1 MKTASVSRT
10 VDRWWNV
17 ADEKLFEFLSLPGI
31 RRDGTALE
39 SDFYSD
45 GEWVRWRLG
54 KPRKMGG
61 YRAMSQLVK
70 GPVRSLMVDSRNG
83 INTAHF
89 FSRYGIQRQQF
100 SLSGAGGGI
109 EDRTPLGYYTGAGN
123 PLLTWS
129 HGVMNDSVGSSNAVL
144 LAASSPD
151 LMDITSDVSGQVFSG
166 NMSDSARLTPLSDAS
181 GLLQV
186 SGGVT
191 VLQPFP
197 VVYGSAGLIRIG
209 NPNDLS
215 SSTWTTGGSSLAVT
229 TNAAG
234 TKFVYGAP
242 VRGGSQSPA
251 GLFWALDAL
260 VRVTFNPGNTQAL
273 WQFDTLSS
281 PTTIMSKK
289 CVVEHDGKF
298 YWVGT
303 DRFLMYNGVVQEM
316 PNQMNSDWFFDN
328 LNYEQRNKVW
338 GTKVPRFGEIWW
350 FYPRGNDTECGDAI
364 IWNYVEN
371 TWYDAKK
378 VRSAGAP
385 PQLFRFPI
393 WAGGEDKQETT
404 VLPVGLTLSM
414 NTLATAPTK
423 NLFFANTD
431 ALFVG
436 MLVES
441 PGSAAVPANSDVD
454 VVLNAP
460 DGVTLNNNI
469 TINMPVGT
477 LVNFSAMLSP
487 FVPGEIVT
495 GGTSGA
501 TGQVVQA
508 NSLQINV
515 KNVTGVFVNGEAL
528 TGNLDGTATVMTA
541 PFAQEMYT
549 SYQQEY
555 GVDKVIGGDVLAI
568 PSYFTSKYF
577 GFAVGNPFASQP
589 VTDDTMTELHRME
602 LDFKQNGTLTFTAI
616 GRSFAQDPDRVLQ
629 VLTAETADSFVEFR
643 GAQERILALKVES
656 NIKEGFFQ
664 QGQVMLQIGMG
675 DGRSSK
681 NTNEGT
687 D

>member
-1 MKTASVSRT
+1 MKTASASRT
-10 VDRWWNV
+10 VERWWNV
-17 ADEKLFEFLSLPGI
+17 AEEKLFEFLSMPGI

-45 GEWVRWRLG
+45 GEWVRWRRG
-54 KPRKMGG
+54 KPRKIGG

-70 GPVRSLMVDSRNG
+70 GPVQSLLVDSRNG

-109 EDRTPLGYYTGAGN
+109 EDRTPLGYYTGAGD

-129 HGVMNDSVGSSNAVL
+129 HGIMTDSLGGSNAVL

-151 LMDITSDVSGQVFSG
+151 LADITSDTPGQVFSG
-166 NMSDSARLTPLSDAS
+166 NMSDSKRLTPLSDS
-181 GLLQV
+181 NGLLQV

-209 NPNDLS
+209 NPNDIS
-215 SSTWTTGGSSLAVT
+215 PTTWDVGGSSLAT
-229 TNAAG
+229 TANPAG
-234 TKFVYGAP
+234 TKIVYGAP

-260 VRVTFNPGNTQAL
+260 IRVSFNPGNTQAL

-298 YWVGT
+298 FWVGT

-350 FYPRGNDTECGDAI
+350 FYPRGSDTECNDAV

-378 VRSAGAP
+378 TRSAGAP

-393 WAGGEDKQETT
+393 WAGGEDKQTTT

-414 NTLATAPTK
+414 NALATAPTK

-431 ALFVG
+431 ILFPG

-441 PGSAAVPANSDVD
+441 PGSTAVAPNSVVS

-487 FVPGEIVT
+487 FVPGEIVV

-501 TGQVVQA
+501 RGQVVQA
-508 NSLQINV
+508 DSLQINV
-515 KNVTGVFVNGEAL
+515 KNVTGTFVNGEAL
-528 TGNLDGTATVMTA
+528 TGNLHGTATIMSA
-541 PFAQEMYT
+541 PFSQELHT
-549 SYQQEY
+549 SYQHEY
-555 GVDKVIGGDVLAI
+555 GLDKVIGSEVQAI
-568 PSYFTSKYF
+568 PSSFTSKFF

-589 VTDDTMTELHRME
+589 VTDDFMTELHRME
-602 LDFKQNGTLTFTAI
+602 LDFKQAGALTFTAL
-616 GRSFAQDPDRVLQ
+616 GRSFAQDPNKELQ
-629 VLTAETADSFVEFR
+629 TISAEAADSFVEFR
-643 GAQERILALKVES
+643 GAQERILAIKVES
-656 NIKEGFFQ
+656 NVKEGFYE
-664 QGQVMLQIGMG
+664 QGQVMLRLAQG
-675 DGRSSK
+675 DSRSSK
-681 NTNEGT
+681 DTSEG
-687 D
+687 